1 MHVETTGKPLTGW
14 DKKPTHKPPAFLRMT
29 TFSAVIVL
37 KVGAQRQLAQPLSPI
52 QQQYLLALGIPATY
66 FTVPQSG

>member
-1 MHVETTGKPLTGW
+1 MM
-14 DKKPTHKPPAFLRMT
+14 MT
-29 TFSAVIVL
+29 KFATVIVL
-37 KVGAQRQLAQPLSPI
+37 KVGAQRYLAQPLSSI